1 MAIDAIRYGGRVID
15 FDFAKEPSASS
26 LRALAGSVAEIPY
39 SLFVA
44 GQPWEPPGVVTR
56 FGRNEGRII
65 FCDGGGQPAFYV
77 ADDVCDFSG
86 YSLDSFLESDPVG
99 PGPSR
104 SGVAQR
110 IPGGSFCMACALAAD
125 FRSRTGCGAIA

>member
-15 FDFAKEPSASS
+15 FDFGKEPSASS

-39 SLFVA
+39 SLFIA

-56 FGRNEGRII
+56 FGRKEGRII
-65 FCDGGGQPAFYV
+65 FCDGGGQPAVYV

-86 YSLDSFLESDPVG
+86 YSLDSFLESYPDGASPY
-99 PGPSR
+99 R

-110 IPGGSFCMACALAAD
+110 IAGGSFWIVWALSA
-125 FRSRTGCGAIA
+125 RCR